1 MKTKLLAGMMMLLAT
16 AGGIVGIASANT
28 QPGSFAEDSD
38 NSFSNHAQDAS
49 TVAWDGFWLNAWNTA
64 DIWLWWA
71 GSNQWSN
78 LVNII
83 KSAINW
89 TLWMLWLI
97 ALILLLWGGFQML
110 TAAGDEKK
118 YEAWFTILKQAW
130 IWLAFIALSWFMV
143 SIIFWLIG
151 HVWSNTQAGGG
162 AAAGNGGGN

>member
-16 AGGIVGIASANT
+16 AGGIIGIASANDN
-28 QPGSFAEDSD
+28 QPGAHGSD
-38 NSFSNHAQDAS
+38 NSFDNSATDAS
-49 TVAWDGFWLNAWNTA
+49 VVYQGGFWLNAGNT
-64 DIWLWWA
+64 DQVGLGWA
-71 GSNQWSN
+71 WANQWSN

-118 YEAWFTILKQAW
+118 YEAGFTILKQAW

-151 HVWSNTQAGGG
+151 HVWSNTQTG